1 MLPSSVPFTTVG
13 LWSFPCIAVVVI
25 SIGILHAEDALTL
38 LWLGS
43 LVNVALSLLKA
54 ALAQVTLNNKAL
66 MADALHGL
74 GDTAAQVV
82 AALAYGEAARP
93 PDKEHPWG
101 HGKIESIGALIVA
114 GILLYAAASI
124 GWDSAAALFQMLP
137 SRKSCAVKVEQ
148 NCNDDRTHA
157 AVDEPGAAGSSHACH
172 QSRSGLGVGRAVIAV
187 GLASIAL
194 KEALFR
200 ATLQVGEH
208 AESRLAVATA
218 WQHRSDS
225 LSAGVALVSQ
235 LGASYGQHYWDAVGG
250 SVVASML
257 AQSACGSLMESLD
270 DLLDYNHASESDSP
284 GSSNCGREALGRSI
298 GAVPGVRNHTL
309 RTRRMGT
316 FCLVDVT
323 IVVDARISA
332 SAASMV
338 AEAVHNRVIDDF
350 HPVVTDVVV
359 HVDPDGT
366 PQSHSLETHVE
377 LSHARD
383 GGREA
388 TRTALGHEAVESR
401 VREAIHSLAKVRPDL
416 PEVLEVTEL
425 QTYYSDSALG
435 NAGPFVDVKVD
446 LRLPLDKTTLRG
458 AQQTARAARK
468 VVLAA
473 LPGVVR
479 DVDVDLE
486 LDEVGIEDEGLEHVS
501 DVA

>member
-1 MLPSSVPFTTVG
+1 MQPCAPFATVG
-13 LWSFPCIAVVVI
+13 LWTFPCVSVVVI
-25 SIGILHAEDALTL
+25 SLGILHAEDALTL

-54 ALAQVTLNNKAL
+54 ALAQVTVNNKAL

-101 HGKIESIGALIVA
+101 HGKIESIGALVVA
-114 GILLYAAASI
+114 AILLYAAASI
-124 GWDSAAALFQMLP
+124 GWDSASSLYQMLP
-137 SRKSCAVKVEQ
+137 SRQGASAEDKKSCQEDRAPSATAEPLPAVSPWQ
-148 NCNDDRTHA
+148 Q
-157 AVDEPGAAGSSHACH
+157 GSHESSA
-172 QSRSGLGVGRAVIAV
+172 GLGSGRAAIAV

-200 ATLQVGEH
+200 ATLHVGES

-225 LSAGVALVSQ
+225 LSAGVALLSQ
-235 LGASYGQHYWDAVGG
+235 LGACYGQNYLDAVGG

-257 AQSACGSLMESLD
+257 AHSACGSVMESLD
-270 DLLDYNHASESDSP
+270 DLLDYNHASEID
-284 GSSNCGREALGRSI
+284 GAGTCGREALSNSI
-298 GAVPGVRNHTL
+298 RVVPGVRNHTL

-366 PQSHSLETHVE
+366 PQSHSLDTHAE
-377 LSHARD
+377 MQQART

-388 TRTALGHEAVESR
+388 TRVALGHEAVEKR
-401 VREAIHSLAKVRPDL
+401 VREALVSLVRVRPDV
-416 PEVLEVTEL
+416 PEILEVTEL
-425 QTYYSDSALG
+425 QTYYSDLAMG

-446 LRLPLDKTTLRG
+446 LRLPFDGTSLRD
-458 AQQTARAARK
+458 AQRTARAARQ

-479 DVDVDLE
+479 EVDIDLE
-486 LDEVGIEDEGLEHVS
+486 LDEASSEEDSCEQKRS
-501 DVA
+501 AT